1 MFSLFLSRG
10 GPIIKNVS
18 VTDINGKR
26 YAPTYIRRAK
36 GLVKA
41 GRARWSDGS
50 LSEIQ
55 LLVSPAQYRDYKNDE
70 YIPDYNEKD
79 DFMETYNN
87 DGHIVDKNVN
97 IVKDAAAIIKTAG
110 DGGPV
115 LSVGYIL
122 GQMEKIRAD
131 SGYITEAFTNL
142 GKITTH
148 PPTMNAA
155 DLGASAKAEAI
166 GDIVKAREATNQ
178 KLLSMYE
185 RMYDEI
191 KPTVKNG
198 KVSEMESM
206 MKWATEMM
214 KTNHEFGRTFGEK
227 FGDIIKL
234 VMKAD

>member
-1 MFSLFLSRG
+1 
-10 GPIIKNVS
+10 
-18 VTDINGKR
+18 VTDITGKH

-41 GRARWSDGS
+41 GRARWSDDK

-55 LLVSPAQYRDYKNDE
+55 LLVSPAQYRDYENG
-70 YIPDYNEKD
+70 PDYNERD
-79 DFMETYNN
+79 DFMETYDN
-87 DGHIVDKNVN
+87 DGNVVN
-97 IVKDAAAIIKTAG
+97 KDVNVTEETEIVKESAV
-110 DGGPV
+110 DGGPA

-122 GQMEKIRAD
+122 SQMEKIRAD

-142 GKITTH
+142 SRITSH
-148 PPTMNAA
+148 PPTLHAS
-155 DLGASAKAEAI
+155 DTGATAKAEAI

-191 KPTVKNG
+191 KPTAKNG

-206 MKWATEMM
+206 MKWATEMT
-214 KTNHEFGRTFGEK
+214 KVNSNFGHSFGAK
-227 FGDIIKL
+227 FGDILKL
-234 VMKAD
+234 VMDADQ